1 MLGLHLFIFSNKYI
15 KPYLKIT
22 DKVIAVLL
30 TLASLLIIAT
40 ITYRYGLNITPQ
52 EEEIINSLFRSLI
65 DFFMVMIALRT
76 VLALLQGVKKFKL
89 PAKIL
94 VGLLYSML
102 LPKWFDV
109 PNDYLLSTLWA
120 ILSNPIY
127 IQVVLVLWAF
137 LELSDSITKML
148 GRKTNPSLIFVVS
161 FLAIIIIGAV
171 LLLLPKSTVNG
182 ISIIDAFFVST
193 SAVCVTGLT
202 PLDLSSVFTPLGTM
216 FILFLIQ
223 IGGLG
228 LMTITSFFALFF
240 MGNTSLYNQL
250 AVSDVVS
257 SKSINSLFGTLLRI
271 LAFTLLIEGIG
282 VACIWVS
289 IHGTLG
295 MTLHEELFFSIFHS
309 ISAFCNAGFS
319 TLPDNLNN
327 PLLQGNMPILVI
339 VSWLIIL
346 GGIGFPILSNFVH
359 IFAYFLKNRI
369 KRLFTRSRQ
378 HRKQQHLY
386 DLNTKIVLVTTAILL
401 VGGTLAIALTE
412 WNNAFQGLP
421 IHEKICQAFFN
432 ATTPRTA
439 GFNSLPV
446 ESFTMQT
453 ILITIF
459 LMWVGGASQSTAG
472 GIKVNALAVAIVN
485 LISSVRGK
493 PKCEVYSR
501 ELSESS
507 VNRANAT
514 IFMSMIVIFGAVY
527 LLSGLE
533 PHIPLINLLYEVVSA
548 ISTVGLSLNTTRL
561 LGFDAKLVLIILMF
575 IGRIGLITF
584 MLGVIRRSKH
594 NKLIYPKDNIIIN

>member
-1 MLGLHLFIFSNKYI
+1 MLGLHLFLFNNKYI
-15 KPYLKIT
+15 KPYLKIA
-22 DKVIAVLL
+22 DMVISILL
-30 TLASLLIIAT
+30 TLASLLVIAT

-52 EEEIINSLFRSLI
+52 EEATIHSIFRTLVN
-65 DFFMVMIALRT
+65 FFMVMTALRT
-76 VLALLQGVKKFKL
+76 VFALLQGVRKFKL

-102 LPKWFDV
+102 LPMWFNV
-109 PNDYLLSTLWA
+109 PNDYLMSVVWEF
-120 ILSNPIY
+120 LSNPIY
-127 IQVVLVLWAF
+127 IQVVLGLLAF
-137 LELSDSITKML
+137 LELSDSIIKML

-161 FLAIIIIGAV
+161 FLVIIVIGAA
-171 LLLLPKSTVNG
+171 LLLLPKSTVDG

-202 PLDLSSVFTPLGTM
+202 PLDLSAVFTPLGTF
-216 FILFLIQ
+216 FILLLIQ
-223 IGGLG
+223 VGGLG

-257 SKSINSLFGTLLRI
+257 SKSINSLLSTILRI

-289 IHGTLG
+289 VHGALE

-309 ISAFCNAGFS
+309 VSAFCNAGFS
-319 TLPDNLNN
+319 TLSNNLHN
-327 PLLQGNMPILVI
+327 PLLNGNMSILVI

-359 IFAYFLKNRI
+359 IVVYFLKSRI
-369 KRLFTRSRQ
+369 ERLFKRNQR
-378 HRKQQHLY
+378 HRRQQHLY

-401 VGGTLAIALTE
+401 VGGIAAIAMTE
-412 WNNAFQGLP
+412 WNNAFQGLT
-421 IHEKICQAFFN
+421 IHQKLCHSFFS
-432 ATTPRTA
+432 AVTPRTA
-439 GFNSLPV
+439 GFNSLPL

-459 LMWVGGASQSTAG
+459 LMWIGGASQSTAG
-472 GIKVNALAVAIVN
+472 GIKVNAFAVAIVN
-485 LISSVRGK
+485 LVSSVRGK

-514 IFMSMIVIFGAVY
+514 IFLSLLVIFSSVY
-527 LLSGLE
+527 LLSVLE
-533 PHIPLINLLYEVVSA
+533 PHLPLINLFYEVVSA
-548 ISTVGLSLNTTRL
+548 LSTVGLSLNTTPL
-561 LGFDAKLVLIILMF
+561 LGFDAKLVLILLMF

-584 MLGVIRRSKH
+584 MLGVIRRSKR